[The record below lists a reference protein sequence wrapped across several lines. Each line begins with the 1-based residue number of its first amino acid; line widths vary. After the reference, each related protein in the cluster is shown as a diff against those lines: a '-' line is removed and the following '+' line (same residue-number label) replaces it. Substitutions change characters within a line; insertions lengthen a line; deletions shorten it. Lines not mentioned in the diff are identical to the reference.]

1 MSAVAA
7 GEVKPSEQGKYP
19 IKQEVTSKP
28 AAKPLPKSTIPVV
41 SSEVSERERHRFTGF
56 VF

>member
-1 MSAVAA
+1 MAA

-19 IKQEVTSKP
+19 IKQELTSKP

-41 SSEVSERERHRFTGF
+41 SSEVSERERHRLTGF